1 MENNKNSKKIV
12 WNVLFW
18 AVFSMC
24 MILFTITIILHIN
37 DKDILLGNYIFPANY
52 VSYFSLMVFLGMST
66 FSTAKKKIYTT
77 LIYLFLMILY
87 LLLVIS
93 GIQSNMKSDKIKIQL
108 PDNKSILLVETESE
122 IEFYQTD
129 FLTAKRLKGYTNK
142 IGFENDNILK
152 ENKYTYHYDSENNT
166 ISFSFELGEWNV
178 YGVKLKDYDG
188 FSRIDVV
195 LE

>member
-18 AVFSMC
+18 TVFSIC

-129 FLTAKRLKGYTNK
+129 FLTAK
-142 IGFENDNILK
+142 D
-152 ENKYTYHYDSENNT
+152 
-166 ISFSFELGEWNV
+166 
-178 YGVKLKDYDG
+178 LKDIQIKSGLKMIIY
-188 FSRIDVV
+188 
-195 LE
+195 